1 MVIEPDDE
9 LHKRIR
15 DWAKRKGLDLDA
27 LEVAACKLRRPK
39 GFGKDRM
46 FRSLSDPLIL
56 HAAFPNSQS
65 VPMSRQEIS
74 HIPVAERM

>member
-1 MVIEPDDE
+1 MIEPDDE

-46 FRSLSDPLIL
+46 FRSLRDPLIL
-56 HAAFPNSQS
+56 HAAFSNCQS
-65 VPMSRQEIS
+65 VPMPRQEIS
-74 HIPVAERM
+74 RFPAAESL